1 MSLLIDNDMNLPNS
15 CSKCPLKYSSYDMYC
30 CRTIYGDGSIVCVDS
45 YTERRNPACPLVEIP
60 TPHGDLIDRSE
71 LLNQYKPDPEE
82 EHLMKTENPIAYKM
96 MDKIVDKVTES
107 INSVK
112 AIIEAEG

>member
-30 CRTIYGDGSIVCVDS
+30 CRMIYGDGSIVCVDS

-60 TPHGDLIDRSE
+60 TPHGRLIDADRLIRRLNGIEYIANAEGGRPTFSE
-71 LLNQYKPDPEE
+71 ILEE
-82 EHLMKTENPIAYKM
+82 IA
-96 MDKIVDKVTES
+96 
-107 INSVK
+107 K
-112 AIIEAEG
+112 APTIIEKEDIK

>member
-1 MSLLIDNDMNLPNS
+1 MSLLINGMDMPIS
-15 CSKCPLKYSSYDMYC
+15 CTECPCYDDMETC
-30 CRTIYGDGSIVCVDS
+30 FCNVLDS
-45 YTERRNPACPLVEIP
+45 YCEQYKTERHPNCPLVEVH
-60 TPHGDLIDRSE
+60 TPHGDLIDRNE
-71 LLNQYKPDPEE
+71 LLNQYKPDPIEE
-82 EHLMKTENPIAYKM
+82 QLMKLENPIAYQM